1 MPENTQFQKVK
12 DITDQLEAGI
22 QDLFNSEKYMTWLRT
37 MSKFHDY
44 SLNNTL
50 LIAFQ
55 KPEATLVAGY
65 TSWQKQ
71 FGRQVLKGER
81 GIKIL
86 APTPY
91 KRKIETDK
99 LDDSTHEPVIDEN
112 GVPIK
117 EVTEVLVPAFKVVNV
132 FDVSQ
137 TEGRELP
144 TIGADEL
151 SGDVQQYDVFF
162 EALKRTSPVPIAFE
176 TIPGEAKG
184 YYHQLEKRIAI
195 QEGMSQVQTIKT
207 AIHEIAHSKLHDADH
222 PEVDPVWKIV
232 MVSDGGTK
240 YDYRLGFTSEEEAEN
255 AAAEDDW
262 RFVDENQFEWRLE
275 VEEDNTPV
283 LEAKKNRQTK
293 EVEAESIAYTVCQH
307 YGIETSDYSFAYIA
321 GWSKNKGTPELKASL
336 STIRITASEMI
347 NQIDGHVKEL
357 QKARPLEENLYVVG
371 PDHYLDIHLSHDG
384 AWDYSIYDKTFLLID
399 GGRFSDDHSLALEE
413 ARDEILKLHDLPKG
427 ELRKFPRN
435 SFEEF
440 RDVVFANSEFSEAQ
454 RDYLGDLILDGV
466 DVREFWVGG
475 KTIDLTER
483 TLQDHDI
490 AEIKYRTTID
500 AIPRMLFSKEQWDVI
515 ADGISERLDV
525 QLIADP
531 QYEPEQMKA
540 LLMALRSERQGVISR
555 EEVLSL
561 ASPYFSAEA
570 MLDIHREMWRSHQT
584 EIAEAEQL
592 RVSNAGLQTNGLY
605 RYYSTQRPVG
615 PGTFPKENN
624 PPVNIENYHSRIH
637 VEGGS
642 TLAWGYIEYAKPLSD
657 KQISDY
663 ELKPA
668 LGFPVVSQEHHVSL
682 PETGHGKKSVLED
695 LRRKQLQISRGK
707 EPSTLSARRQ
717 CKENKQL

>member
-1 MPENTQFQKVK
+1 M
-12 DITDQLEAGI
+12 
-22 QDLFNSEKYMTWLRT
+22 
-37 MSKFHDY
+37 
-44 SLNNTL
+44 
-50 LIAFQ
+50 
-55 KPEATLVAGY
+55 
-65 TSWQKQ
+65 
-71 FGRQVLKGER
+71 
-81 GIKIL
+81 
-86 APTPY
+86 
-91 KRKIETDK
+91 
-99 LDDSTHEPVIDEN
+99 
-112 GVPIK
+112 
-117 EVTEVLVPAFKVVNV
+117 
-132 FDVSQ
+132 
-137 TEGRELP
+137 
-144 TIGADEL
+144 
-151 SGDVQQYDVFF
+151 
-162 EALKRTSPVPIAFE
+162 
-176 TIPGEAKG
+176 
-184 YYHQLEKRIAI
+184 
-195 QEGMSQVQTIKT
+195 
-207 AIHEIAHSKLHDADH
+207 
-222 PEVDPVWKIV
+222 
-232 MVSDGGTK
+232 
-240 YDYRLGFTSEEEAEN
+240 
-255 AAAEDDW
+255 
-262 RFVDENQFEWRLE
+262 
-275 VEEDNTPV
+275 
-283 LEAKKNRQTK
+283 
-293 EVEAESIAYTVCQH
+293 EAESIAYTVCQH

-321 GWSKNKGTPELKASL
+321 GWSKNKETPELKASL

-466 DVREFWVGG
+466 DVHEFWVGG

-531 QYEPEQMKA
+531 QYKPEQMKA